1 MRLNLAILCV
11 ALAGCA
17 GMQAQNMSAEATE
30 PLICDGVDQCALY
43 WKRAQLW
50 VAKNSRWKIQSATDV
65 VITTYTPVRSSA
77 DFGYQIT
84 REPLDAGAKERIVM
98 QPICVNMFGCGDL
111 NATVISFKRYVRG
124 AQT

>member
-1 MRLNLAILCV
+1 MRFAAAIVCLAMS
-11 ALAGCA
+11 GCA
-17 GMQAQNMSAEATE
+17 GMQPSNLSAEATE
-30 PLICDGVDQCALY
+30 PLICENADQCSLY

-77 DFGYQIT
+77 EFGFQIT
-84 REPLDAGAKERIVM
+84 REPLDVGPKERIAM

-111 NATVISFKRYVRG
+111 NATVVSFKRYVRG
-124 AQT
+124 LQ